1 MYNVIVFLCILTASY
16 KQLQN
21 TGSYPGYFV
30 QGGSED
36 AIFIYVNGLDLP
48 VSLQALGG
56 IGKYCPANAPPS
68 PSHPTTAGGG
78 TLTGD
83 T

>member
-1 MYNVIVFLCILTASY
+1 MFMYNVIVFLCILTASY

-36 AIFIYVNGLDLP
+36 AIFIYVNGLDLLSGNIVPPTLRPLP
-48 VSLQALGG
+48 VIQPQLAAVL
-56 IGKYCPANAPPS
+56 
-68 PSHPTTAGGG
+68 
-78 TLTGD
+78 
-83 T
+83 